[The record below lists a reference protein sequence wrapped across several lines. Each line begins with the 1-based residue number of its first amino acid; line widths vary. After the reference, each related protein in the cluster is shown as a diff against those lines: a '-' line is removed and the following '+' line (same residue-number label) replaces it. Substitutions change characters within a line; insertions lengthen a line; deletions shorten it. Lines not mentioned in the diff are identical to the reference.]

1 MNGCD
6 LATMHEPLKRSRMD
20 LEHGRRLMT
29 VEQWLPVDSG
39 AAICSYTR
47 RCFFSSDMMT
57 PFCTPMLPWL
67 SYKRGSRFVSQ
78 SSNEI

>member
-29 VEQWLPVDSG
+29 VEQWLAVGSG
-39 AAICSYTR
+39 AAICSYTLR
-47 RCFFSSDMMT
+47 WFFLVGHDDSLLYANAALALVQARVALRASI
-57 PFCTPMLPWL
+57 
-67 SYKRGSRFVSQ
+67 VQ
-78 SSNEI
+78 

>member
-29 VEQWLPVDSG
+29 VEQRLAVGSG

-47 RCFFSSDMMT
+47 RWFLLVGHDDS
-57 PFCTPMLPWL
+57 LL
-67 SYKRGSRFVSQ
+67 YANAALALVQARVALLVSIVQ
-78 SSNEI
+78 